1 MTSVSEGKRCKLL
14 ETTPEIKW
22 IKTWYKSISIKLQ
35 QPTNGHINRCAC
47 MQKTIF
53 MQLAPQRVANMG
65 ITNAKLDKH
74 SR

>member
-1 MTSVSEGKRCKLL
+1 MTSVSESKRCKML

-22 IKTWYKSISIKLQ
+22 IKTWYRSISIKLQ
-35 QPTNGHINRCAC
+35 QPTNGHNRCAC

-53 MQLAPQRVANMG
+53 MQLHREGQQIYG
-65 ITNAKLDKH
+65 ITIAKLDKH

>member
-22 IKTWYKSISIKLQ
+22 IKTWYRSISIKLQ
-35 QPTNGHINRCAC
+35 QPTNGHNRCAC
-47 MQKTIF
+47 MQNTIF
-53 MQLAPQRVANMG
+53 MQLGLRRVANME
-65 ITNAKLDKH
+65 ITSAKLDKH